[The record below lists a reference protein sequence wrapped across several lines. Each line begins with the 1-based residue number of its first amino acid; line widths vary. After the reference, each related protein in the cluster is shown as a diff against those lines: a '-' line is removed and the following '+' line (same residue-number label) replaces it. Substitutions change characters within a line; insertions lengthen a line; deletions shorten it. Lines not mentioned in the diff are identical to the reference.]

1 MSYIEHAKREFLAL
15 GYKPID
21 QEEDGPN
28 KWIQEAALALLEV
41 HAKQGH
47 SGFSNEF
54 AVDYFSKLAKFE
66 PLCPLSGDDSEWSD
80 CGDGDTWQNIRCS
93 HVFKNKKGVA
103 YDIDGYVFWHWCEM
117 PLEEGEEGYP
127 GVRKYKS
134 SFTSNYSRIQVT
146 FPYTPKSPTYVE
158 VECFEVN
165 KQGQREVCT
174 EDWETIYPMWIIQ
187 AKDNL
192 QEMMK

>member
-21 QEEDGPN
+21 QEEDGP
-28 KWIQEAALALLEV
+28 
-41 HAKQGH
+41 
-47 SGFSNEF
+47 
-54 AVDYFSKLAKFE
+54 
-66 PLCPLSGDDSEWSD
+66 
-80 CGDGDTWQNIRCS
+80 
-93 HVFKNKKGVA
+93 
-103 YDIDGYVFWHWCEM
+103 
-117 PLEEGEEGYP
+117 
-127 GVRKYKS
+127 
-134 SFTSNYSRIQVT
+134 
-146 FPYTPKSPTYVE
+146 
-158 VECFEVN
+158 N

>member
-28 KWIQEAALALLEV
+28 KWIQEAVLALLEV

-80 CGDGDTWQNIRCS
+80 CGDGDTW
-93 HVFKNKKGVA
+93 
-103 YDIDGYVFWHWCEM
+103 
-117 PLEEGEEGYP
+117 
-127 GVRKYKS
+127 
-134 SFTSNYSRIQVT
+134 
-146 FPYTPKSPTYVE
+146 
-158 VECFEVN
+158 
-165 KQGQREVCT
+165 
-174 EDWETIYPMWIIQ
+174 
-187 AKDNL
+187 
-192 QEMMK
+192 